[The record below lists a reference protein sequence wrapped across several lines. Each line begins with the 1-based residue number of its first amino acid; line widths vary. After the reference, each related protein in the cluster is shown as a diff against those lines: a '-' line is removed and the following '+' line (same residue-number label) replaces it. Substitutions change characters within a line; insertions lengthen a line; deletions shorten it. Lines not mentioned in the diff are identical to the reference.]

1 MEDVFMVT
9 NLVSFLGHISLPVY
23 FLVMLTIL
31 AIFICIHRNKILQKI
46 CNLPTIITL
55 VMAGIV
61 ITLLGKGIYQF
72 FNNNQITVTKD
83 IMHQESSVLAEKK
96 NVTIQNLIEQD
107 MLKYKHWTGTYEPT
121 TFVLSIND
129 KEITS
134 GSKEMVTI
142 VDNILSVRFDYAF
155 LNGKR
160 NGAKIISFEVEENVK
175 DLNITFNWKGKWQ
188 VLIDNAIPIEKNK
201 VKFNKALLE

>member
-1 MEDVFMVT
+1 MEDVFMIT
-9 NLVSFLGHISLPVY
+9 NLISFLGHISLPVY
-23 FLVMLTIL
+23 FFVMLTIL
-31 AIFICIHRNKILQKI
+31 AIFICIHRNKTLQKI
-46 CNLPTIITL
+46 CTLPTIITL

-72 FNNNQITVTKD
+72 LNNNQITVTKD

-96 NVTIQNLIEQD
+96 NVTIRNLIEQD

-160 NGAKIISFEVEENVK
+160 KDAKIISFEVEENVK
-175 DLNITFNWKGKWQ
+175 DLNITFNWKDKWQ

>member
-1 MEDVFMVT
+1 M
-9 NLVSFLGHISLPVY
+9 I
-23 FLVMLTIL
+23 
-31 AIFICIHRNKILQKI
+31 
-46 CNLPTIITL
+46 
-55 VMAGIV
+55 
-61 ITLLGKGIYQF
+61 
-72 FNNNQITVTKD
+72 
-83 IMHQESSVLAEKK
+83 HQESSVLGEQK

-134 GSKEMVTI
+134 GSKEMVTT

-160 NGAKIISFEVEENVK
+160 KGAKIISFEVEENVK
-175 DLNITFNWKGKWQ
+175 DLNITFNWKDKWQ

>member
-1 MEDVFMVT
+1 MVT

-31 AIFICIHRNKILQKI
+31 AIFICIHRNKTLQKI
-46 CNLPTIITL
+46 CTLSTIITL